1 MRCCSLHA
9 CLLRATDL
17 LMQDWPVAAVGRSH
31 CSRSTVLNLSMSLSV
46 TSQRLATAAG
56 QPAVHTQH
64 WPTVVLT
71 RAVKAKGQ
79 RKDLLLAVM
88 LARQQIQA
96 ADVANPAGCGAS
108 DSTTAHEQQQGV
120 MLTC

>member
-9 CLLRATDL
+9 CLLWATDL
-17 LMQDWPVAAVGRSH
+17 LMQDWPDAVVGGSH

-56 QPAVHTQH
+56 QPAVHTQR
-64 WPTVVLT
+64 W
-71 RAVKAKGQ
+71 ASGKNS
-79 RKDLLLAVM
+79 LLAVM

-96 ADVANPAGCGAS
+96 ADVAQPSGCDA
-108 DSTTAHEQQQGV
+108 DL
-120 MLTC
+120 LTGKLEWRLSPQSCPCP